1 VSERSERTGWLSSV
15 RERRLRAER
24 EEGGVSA
31 PAMEATGLGVTL
43 DGARILDRVDLTV
56 AAGEWVTIIG
66 PNGAGKSTLLRAV
79 GGLLPH
85 TGEVSLFGTPNARLR
100 RRERARLVATV
111 VQSPTVPSGM
121 AVLEYV
127 LLGRTPYIPPL
138 GRESAADVAAAHA
151 VLGQL
156 DLAGFAD
163 RRLVTLSGGERQ
175 RVYLARALAQGAG
188 LLLLDEPTSSLDI
201 GHQQDVLELV
211 DRLRR
216 ERGLTVVATMHDL
229 SVAGEYADRLVLLAG
244 GRVAAAGTPREVLT
258 ADLLATHYQARVR
271 IIDGEHG
278 PLVVPV
284 RAAAP

>member
-1 VSERSERTGWLSSV
+1 VSERTG
-15 RERRLRAER
+15 A
-24 EEGGVSA
+24 VSA
-31 PAMEATGLGVTL
+31 PAIEATGLGVTL

-100 RRERARLVATV
+100 RRDRARLVATV

-151 VLGQL
+151 VLRLL

-211 DRLRR
+211 DRLRN

-244 GRVAAAGTPREVLT
+244 GRVAASGKPREVLT